1 MPKQTSLQELF
12 LEDIRDLFDAEKQL
26 VRALP
31 KMAKSASD
39 SELETALRE
48 HLEQTKGQVERL
60 EQVFEM
66 MDAKPRGKP
75 CQGMKGIVEEGQEV
89 MQGEQSGAMMDAAI
103 AGAGRKVEH
112 YEMAGY
118 ESARAIAQQLGMRDA
133 VQLLQATLQE
143 ELQADRTLAQISKRL
158 VKEASRGGTAMR
170 GEEEEQQRGG
180 GRRGGNARGSEQR
193 QSSGARSSGGRHS
206 SSATT
211 DHEEIRRWA
220 EERGARPTCVKGTG
234 GRGDT
239 GMIRLDF
246 PGYTGEESLQD
257 ISWDDWFEKF
267 DENNL
272 ALLYQ
277 EKTAG
282 GQKSNFNKLVSRETA
297 EGQQKRKPKA
307 RAAR

>member
-1 MPKQTSLQELF
+1 MPKPSSLQELF

-89 MQGEQSGAMMDAAI
+89 MQGEDSGAMMDASI

-112 YEMAGY
+112 YEMASY
-118 ESARAIAQQLGMRDA
+118 ESARAIAQQLGMKDA
-133 VQLLQATLQE
+133 AQLLQATLQE

-158 VKEASRGGTAMR
+158 VKEASRGGAAMR
-170 GEEEEQQRGG
+170 GEEEQQQRSG
-180 GRRGGNARGSEQR
+180 GRAGNARGSERR
-193 QSSGARSSGGRHS
+193 QSSGRRSSGSGRS
-206 SSATT
+206 GNATT
-211 DHEEIRRWA
+211 DHEQIRRWA

-246 PGYTGEESLQD
+246 PGYTGEESLQE
-257 ISWDDWFEKF
+257 ISWDDWFQKF

-277 EKTAG
+277 ERTAG

-297 EGQQKRKPKA
+297 EGRQQRKPKA